1 MRPIEE
7 REKINMVI
15 SLNSPSTTTYAHQ
28 AINYLVVLK
37 VKALLKIPTLM
48 APHCTTKSKLPNMQ
62 YVIGTRF
69 WERGQS
75 VTGSDLRHRILWHF
89 RKNDIFF
96 KNRSRD

>member
-37 VKALLKIPTLM
+37 VKAPLKIPTLM
-48 APHCTTKSKLPNMQ
+48 APH
-62 YVIGTRF
+62 
-69 WERGQS
+69 
-75 VTGSDLRHRILWHF
+75 
-89 RKNDIFF
+89 
-96 KNRSRD
+96 